1 MERTIT
7 PQQLKAL
14 HAWFTRAGW
23 DADERHDFIETMT
36 GGRTRSTRELTMREA
51 SDLLKRIN
59 TDYEERVKSLMQQEA
74 RALLR
79 SIYHLSM
86 QISFDSLRVNNVRC
100 PLAIIGKD
108 DREMN
113 KAKVNQWARNK
124 TKYRKDISR
133 MTVNELRDVK
143 QQLEA
148 IVRKEGKNND

>member
-23 DADERHDFIETMT
+23 DAKQRHDFIETMT
-36 GGRTRSTRELTMREA
+36 DGRTRSTRDLTMREA

-59 TDYEERVKSLMQQEA
+59 TDYEERVKPLMQQEA

-86 QISFDSLRVNNVRC
+86 QISFLNKGFSSDTLE
-100 PLAIIGKD
+100 

-113 KAKVNQWARNK
+113 KAKINQWARNK
-124 TKYRKDISR
+124 TKFRKDISR
-133 MTVNELRDVK
+133 MTVNELQDVK
-143 QQLEA
+143 RQLEA
-148 IVRKEGKNND
+148 IARKEKTNND

>member
-23 DADERHDFIETMT
+23 DAEQRHDFIETMT
-36 GGRTRSTRELTMREA
+36 DGRTRSTRDLTRREA

-59 TDYEERVKSLMQQEA
+59 TDYEERVKPLMQQEA

-86 QISFDSLRVNNVRC
+86 QISFLNKGFSSDTLE
-100 PLAIIGKD
+100 

-113 KAKVNQWARNK
+113 KAKINQWARNK
-124 TKYRKDISR
+124 TKFRKDISR
-133 MTVNELRDVK
+133 MTVNELHDVK
-143 QQLEA
+143 RQLEA
-148 IVRKEGKNND
+148 IARKEKTNND

>member
-86 QISFDSLRVNNVRC
+86 QISFLNKGFASDTPEGLCLGHAGRPRDEQGEGQPVGPEQDQVPQGHQPHDGER
-100 PLAIIGKD
+100 AARREAAARG
-108 DREMN
+108 DRE
-113 KAKVNQWARNK
+113 KR
-124 TKYRKDISR
+124 R
-133 MTVNELRDVK
+133 EK
-143 QQLEA
+143 Q
-148 IVRKEGKNND
+148 

>member
-14 HAWFTRAGW
+14 HAWFTRVGW
-23 DADERHDFIETMT
+23 DAEQRHDFIETMT
-36 GGRTRSTRELTMREA
+36 DGRTRSTRELTMREA

-59 TDYEERVKSLMQQEA
+59 TEYEERVKPLMQQEA

-86 QISFDSLRVNNVRC
+86 QISFLNKGFSSDTLE
-100 PLAIIGKD
+100 

-113 KAKVNQWARNK
+113 KAKINQWARNK
-124 TKYRKDISR
+124 TKFRKDISR
-133 MTVNELRDVK
+133 MTVNELHDVK
-143 QQLEA
+143 RQLEA
-148 IVRKEGKNND
+148 IARKEKTNND

>member
-14 HAWFTRAGW
+14 HAWFTRVGW
-23 DADERHDFIETMT
+23 DAEQRHDFIETMT
-36 GGRTRSTRELTMREA
+36 DGRTRSTRELTMREA

-59 TDYEERVKSLMQQEA
+59 TDYEERVKPLMQQEA

-86 QISFDSLRVNNVRC
+86 QISFLNKGFSSDTLE
-100 PLAIIGKD
+100 

-113 KAKVNQWARNK
+113 KAKINQWARNK

-133 MTVNELRDVK
+133 MTVNELQDVK
-143 QQLEA
+143 RQLEA
-148 IVRKEGKNND
+148 IARKEKTNND

>member
-23 DADERHDFIETMT
+23 DADARHDFIETMT

-86 QISFDSLRVNNVRC
+86 QISFLNKGFASDT
-100 PLAIIGKD
+100 PE

>member
-108 DREMN
+108 RFHLVQIFCFGDNSILVILQRSLN
-113 KAKVNQWARNK
+113 AF
-124 TKYRKDISR
+124 RK
-133 MTVNELRDVK
+133 
-143 QQLEA
+143 A
-148 IVRKEGKNND
+148 IVIGGVLVPVDLDTFRYMR